1 MSEITCKKCQ
11 STYSEYDW
19 KKNAFQVFDILDE
32 INELENLLSNL
43 TLIVETLK
51 LFFTPGTPE

>member
-1 MSEITCKKCQ
+1 MITCKKCQ

-32 INELENLLSNL
+32 ITSEVIGQEHYCKFCLNGDN
-43 TLIVETLK
+43 
-51 LFFTPGTPE
+51 